1 MYDQLHL
8 MIECSEFFKNLHK
21 KLTSYN
27 IGRKYNRILHFY
39 GPMIGFDFVGKKIY
53 RT

>member
-1 MYDQLHL
+1 MIIDQLHL

-39 GPMIGFDFVGKKIY
+39 GPMIGFDFVGKKI
-53 RT
+53 